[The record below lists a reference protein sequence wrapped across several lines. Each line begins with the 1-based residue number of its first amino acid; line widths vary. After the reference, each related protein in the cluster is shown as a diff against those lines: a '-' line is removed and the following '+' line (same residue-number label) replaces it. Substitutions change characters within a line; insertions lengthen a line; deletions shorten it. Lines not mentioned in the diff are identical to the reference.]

1 MSSNASAYKHV
12 KFRHSLFVVVAVSIL
27 LFLVWGLNGRKS
39 KAAWAGEGYWH
50 TSGNQILD
58 ANNQPVRITGI
69 NWFGFE
75 TANYVAHGLWTRN
88 YRDMLDQMKSLGYNT
103 IRLPYCS
110 QMFEPGSTP
119 NGIDGNLNPDLLGLS
134 SLQIMDKII
143 DYCGQIGLRVIL
155 DRHRPDS
162 GGQSELWYTPQYPEA
177 RWISDWMML
186 AQRYNGN
193 PTVVGC
199 DLQNEPRG
207 RAVFGSGDLT
217 TDWRLAAER
226 AGNAILSVNS
236 NLLIIVEGVE
246 AHNGQFYWWGGNLL
260 GVRNFPVRL
269 NVPNRLV
276 YSAHEYATSVFP
288 QPWFSAPNYPNNLQ
302 GIWDNFW
309 GFVHKENIAPLL
321 VGEFGSTLQ
330 STIDQVWL
338 DTLVGYLGAGAN
350 GINFTYWSWNPNS
363 GDTGGILRDDWR
375 TVDFNK
381 HNRLAPILFPL
392 TGGGTTP
399 TPTPTPTPGP
409 TPTPTPGPTP
419 TPTPVPTPTPTPT
432 PQPTGQC
439 LVSYAIRSQW
449 QNGFVTDVTIE
460 NRTGSTINNW
470 QLTWSFSGN
479 QTITNLWNGMLS
491 QGGQSVTVTGM
502 SYNGTVPNGGT
513 ASFGF
518 QAGYSGNNAV
528 PANFAL
534 NGTPCA
540 IR

>member
-1 MSSNASAYKHV
+1 MSSKASATRHG
-12 KFRHSLFVVVAVSIL
+12 KFRYFLSTMVVMSIML
-27 LFLVWGLNGRKS
+27 LLVWGLNGRKS

-88 YRDMLDQMKSLGYNT
+88 YKDMLDQMKSLGYNT
-103 IRLPYCS
+103 IRLPYCN

-119 NGIDGNLNPDLLGLS
+119 NGIDGNLNPDLLGLN

-162 GGQSELWYTPQYPEA
+162 ASQSALWYTPQYPES
-177 RWISDWMML
+177 RWVSDWVML

-199 DLQNEPRG
+199 DLHNEPRNPADWG
-207 RAVFGSGDLT
+207 TGNMS

-236 NLLIIVEGVE
+236 NLLIIVEGIDCI
-246 AHNGQFYWWGGNLL
+246 NGECYWWGGNLKGL
-260 GVRNFPVRL
+260 RSAPVRL

-276 YSAHEYATSVFP
+276 YSSHEYATSVFP

-330 STIDQVWL
+330 SPIDQVWL
-338 DTLVGYLGAGAN
+338 DTLVGYLGAGVT

-399 TPTPTPTPGP
+399 TPTPA
-409 TPTPTPGPTP
+409 PTPTPGPTP
-419 TPTPVPTPTPTPT
+419 TPTPAPTPTPVPTPTPAP
-432 PQPTGQC
+432 GGAC
-439 LVSYAIRSQW
+439 FVNYAIRSQW

-518 QAGYSGNNAV
+518 QAGYSGANAV

-534 NGTPCA
+534 NGIPCA